1 MVRRKTETETKP
13 AARSAAAK
21 KSAITGETIAPAET
35 TTSKKSTAS
44 KKTVAAHVVSS
55 SVDEATPKKSV
66 GAKTSKTSS
75 SKETAK
81 KPVSSKAV
89 SGKTTKIVA
98 RSGTK
103 SAPKAKVGLK
113 KSASSRAK
121 TTSALP
127 AAAGFSDKT
136 LVIVESPTKAKT
148 LTKILGSKYVVKSSV
163 GHIRDLPKSR
173 LAIDVENDFAPEY
186 ILVKGKAKLKNELVA
201 SAKQAPRVLL
211 ASDPDREGEAIAWH
225 LAELL
230 DIPPDSECR
239 VRFYEITPSAVKEA
253 LAHPERV
260 NMNKVEA
267 QQARRILDRL
277 VGYTLSPL
285 LWKKIRRGLSA
296 GRVQSVA
303 LALICERER
312 EIEGFVPKE
321 YWIVT
326 VLAVAEDGRVY
337 SLKVD
342 GYDGKNLWKEGKS
355 LLIDSEDFV
364 DVLVAEILK
373 SPLSVADFKVR
384 ESLRAAPAPFKT
396 STLQQESA
404 RRNSMSPR
412 RTMSVAQELFEGV
425 SLPERGPTGLITY
438 MRTDSLRIAPEA
450 VERCRQYI
458 ASAFDPEY
466 LPEKANEYAAKGRSQ
481 DAHEAIRPTDVTIV
495 PKSLEGILTND
506 QMKLYSLI
514 WSRYVASQMTKAKVA
529 NATLA
534 ATAGKVGLRQLGETL
549 VFPGWS
555 AVWPLDLKGES
566 LAPARA
572 GETLRVEKT
581 EREQKFTR
589 PPARYSEASL
599 IKVLEDEGVGRPSTY
614 ASIVET
620 LYDRGYVARNEER
633 RLQPSE
639 LGKTVDSFLRKY
651 FDAESLSAIVDTG
664 FTARMEE
671 NLDNVEES
679 KVSWLSVLK
688 EFWESFTRTM
698 QDAEKAPAE
707 KLPPPEPTGEDCP
720 ECGKPLV
727 LKNGRFGDFIAC
739 SGYPEC
745 KFTKPVLVKTGAVC
759 PKCGEG
765 DVVKRKSRKGK
776 PFYGCSRYPACDFVS
791 WNPPSGEKC
800 PQCGA
805 DLFAKG
811 TKGAEECVKCGY
823 SRVREPTSDE

>member
-1 MVRRKTETETKP
+1 MVRKKTATEADVVEKGAVSP
-13 AARSAAAK
+13 K
-21 KSAITGETIAPAET
+21 KSA
-35 TTSKKSTAS
+35 
-44 KKTVAAHVVSS
+44 KTVRKAELETVIPVKKAPSKSASLKNSS
-55 SVDEATPKKSV
+55 SPAAEAKPKKR
-66 GAKTSKTSS
+66 AS
-75 SKETAK
+75 SK
-81 KPVSSKAV
+81 S
-89 SGKTTKIVA
+89 
-98 RSGTK
+98 
-103 SAPKAKVGLK
+103 SAPKASSEKSLAAEALPKKPVKKQAVK
-113 KSASSRAK
+113 KSPTSRSKSK
-121 TTSALP
+121 TALP
-127 AAAGFSDKT
+127 VAAGPSDKT

-148 LTKILGSKYVVKSSV
+148 LTKILGSKYTVKSSV

-173 LAIDVENDFAPEY
+173 LAIDIENDFAPEY
-186 ILVKGKAKLKNELVA
+186 ILVKGKAKLKNELLA
-201 SAKQAPRVLL
+201 AAKQSPRVLL

-230 DIPPDSECR
+230 DIPLDTECR

-260 NMNKVEA
+260 NMYKVEA

-285 LWKKIRRGLSA
+285 LWKKVRRGLSA

-321 YWIVT
+321 YWIVS

-342 GYDGKNLWKEGKS
+342 RFDGKNLWKEGKS
-355 LLIDSEDFV
+355 LLIDSEEFV
-364 DVLVAEILK
+364 DILVGEILK
-373 SPLSVADFKVR
+373 SPLSVSEFKVR
-384 ESLRAAPAPFKT
+384 ESSRPAPPPFNT

-425 SLPERGPTGLITY
+425 SLPDRGPTGLITY

-450 VERCRQYI
+450 LETCRQYI
-458 ASAFDPEY
+458 SSAFAPEY
-466 LPEKANEYAAKGRSQ
+466 LPEKTNEYASKGRSQ
-481 DAHEAIRPTDVTIV
+481 DAHEAIRPTDVTIE
-495 PKSLEGILTND
+495 PKRLEGILTND

-514 WSRYVASQMTKAKVA
+514 WTRYVASQMSKAKVA
-529 NATLA
+529 NATLS

-664 FTARMEE
+664 FTARMEKS
-671 NLDNVEES
+671 LDDVEENH
-679 KVSWLSVLK
+679 VSWLSVLE
-688 EFWESFTRTM
+688 EFWEAFTHTM

-707 KLPPPEPTGEDCP
+707 KLPPPEPTGEACP

-739 SGYPEC
+739 SGYPDC
-745 KFTKPVLVKTGAVC
+745 KFTKPILVKTGAVC

-805 DLFAKG
+805 ALFAKG
-811 TKGAEECVKCGY
+811 TKGAEECMKCGFT
-823 SRVREPTSDE
+823 RVRETAANE

>member
-1 MVRRKTETETKP
+1 MVRKKTAAEAEGVVEKAAASPKKSTKTTSKTVQDSSAP
-13 AARSAAAK
+13 AKKAPIKKSAPSKSASSSGAGAKSKKRASTKSSVASNASEKTVSADTLPKKPVKKQAAK
-21 KSAITGETIAPAET
+21 KSPA
-35 TTSKKSTAS
+35 SR
-44 KKTVAAHVVSS
+44 
-55 SVDEATPKKSV
+55 PK
-66 GAKTSKTSS
+66 SKT
-75 SKETAK
+75 
-81 KPVSSKAV
+81 
-89 SGKTTKIVA
+89 
-98 RSGTK
+98 
-103 SAPKAKVGLK
+103 
-113 KSASSRAK
+113 
-121 TTSALP
+121 ALP
-127 AAAGFSDKT
+127 AAAGSSDRT

-148 LTKILGSKYVVKSSV
+148 LTKILGSKYTVKSSV

-173 LAIDVENDFAPEY
+173 LAIDIENDFAPEY
-186 ILVKGKAKLKNELVA
+186 ILVKGKAKLKNELLA
-201 SAKQAPRVLL
+201 AAKQSPRVLL

-230 DIPPDSECR
+230 DIPRDTECR
-239 VRFYEITPSAVKEA
+239 VRFYEITPTAVKEA

-260 NMNKVEA
+260 NMHKVEA

-312 EIEGFVPKE
+312 EIDGFVPKE

-326 VLAVAEDGRVY
+326 VLAVAEDGRLY

-342 GYDGKNLWKEGKS
+342 SFDGKSLWKEGKS
-355 LLIDSEDFV
+355 LLIDSEEFV
-364 DVLVAEILK
+364 DVLVGEILK
-373 SPLSVADFKVR
+373 SPLTVSDFKVR
-384 ESLRAAPAPFKT
+384 ESYRAAPAPFKT

-412 RTMSVAQELFEGV
+412 RTMSIAQELFEGV
-425 SLPERGPTGLITY
+425 SLPDRGPTGLITY

-450 VERCRQYI
+450 LEKCRQYI

-466 LPEKANEYAAKGRSQ
+466 LPEKANEYASKGRSQ

-514 WSRYVASQMTKAKVA
+514 WNRYVASQMSKAKVA
-529 NATLA
+529 NATLS

-572 GETLRVEKT
+572 GETLRAEKT

-671 NLDNVEES
+671 SLDDVEES
-679 KVSWLSVLK
+679 NVSWLSVLG
-688 EFWESFTRTM
+688 EFWDAFTRTM

-739 SGYPEC
+739 SGYPDC

-811 TKGAEECVKCGY
+811 TKGAEECAKCGF
-823 SRVREPTSDE
+823 SRVREAGADE